1 VSNDG
6 PGISETQRE
15 RLFQPF
21 AAMGGQD
28 GAGLGLA
35 ICRNIV
41 DALDGRIDVRNREAQ
56 ADAPSGVDVLVWLP
70 LRS

>member
-1 VSNDG
+1 
-6 PGISETQRE
+6 
-15 RLFQPF
+15 FQPF

-35 ICRNIV
+35 ICRSIV

-56 ADAPSGVDVLVWLP
+56 ADATSGVDVLVWLP